1 MWAEAWVLRVIAL
14 GAVSSGM
21 LLAGCAVET
30 TAPTSSSGSGTAYPG
45 PYGGSSTRGSGS
57 SSGATASA
65 QPMLV
70 DVDPNRTM
78 TAQPGQGVGVFT
90 EYVTGGHWHIWW
102 TCDTN
107 QTSFDCSFDV
117 TVSAGGG
124 PITNAV
130 GEALAATDR
139 MVQSSAGQIE
149 VVTQTSTATSGVLFD
164 TSPGAVITL
173 DAKMNGQDDGAF
185 LFFVQGGQV
194 NGGYQGALTDPL
206 MLEPS
211 SSP

>member
-1 MWAEAWVLRVIAL
+1 MWAAAWVGRAIVI
-14 GAVSSGM
+14 GTVSSG
-21 LLAGCAVET
+21 LLPVAGCAVET
-30 TAPTSSSGSGTAYPG
+30 SAPSSSSGGGTAYPG
-45 PYGGSSTRGSGS
+45 AYGGGGGGGS
-57 SSGATASA
+57 SSGAPASA

-117 TVSAGGG
+117 TVSVGGG
-124 PITNAV
+124 PVTNAV
-130 GEALAATDR
+130 GEGLAATDR
-139 MVQSSAGQIE
+139 IVQSSAGQIE
-149 VVTQTSTATSGVLFD
+149 IVTQTSTQTSGVSFD

-173 DAKMNGQDDGAF
+173 DGKMNGQDDGAF

-194 NGGYQGALTDPL
+194 NGGYQGVLTDPL
-206 MLEPS
+206 MLEPL
-211 SSP
+211 SP

>member
-1 MWAEAWVLRVIAL
+1 MCAAAWMGRAMVV
-14 GAVSSGM
+14 GTVSCG
-21 LLAGCAVET
+21 LLLVAGCAVET
-30 TAPTSSSGSGTAYPG
+30 SGPSSGGGSVSGTAYPG
-45 PYGGSSTRGSGS
+45 APGGGSSS
-57 SSGATASA
+57 AAPASA
-65 QPMLV
+65 VPMLV

-124 PITNAV
+124 PVTNAV
-130 GEALAATDR
+130 GEELAATDR
-139 MVQSSAGQIE
+139 IVQSGAGQIE
-149 VVTQTSTATSGVLFD
+149 AVTQTSTQVSGVSFD
-164 TSPGAVITL
+164 TSPGAVITV

-194 NGGYQGALTDPL
+194 NGGYQGVLTDPL

-211 SSP
+211 SP